1 MSLHLQ
7 LGPAIVPH
15 RMKEMGQELRELN
28 EVASKGGVAS
38 GPRDMTF
45 EDKRRLSQQL
55 GSLPGEVLP
64 VLAAASAA

>member
-1 MSLHLQ
+1 
-7 LGPAIVPH
+7 
-15 RMKEMGQELRELN
+15 MGKELRELN
-28 EVASKGGVAS
+28 AVASKGGVAS

-64 VLAAASAA
+64 VPAAASAA